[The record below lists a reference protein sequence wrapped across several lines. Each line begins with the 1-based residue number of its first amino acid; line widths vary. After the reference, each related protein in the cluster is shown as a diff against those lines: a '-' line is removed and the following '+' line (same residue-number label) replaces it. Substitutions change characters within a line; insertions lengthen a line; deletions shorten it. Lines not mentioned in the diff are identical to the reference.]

1 MKNTFNTLRGT
12 AFGVVSALAFA
23 MPVLAG
29 ETRIVEGG
37 DGVVFVNLLRPNDGV
52 SIDQL
57 ATQLTTAME
66 NDASKM
72 PGFRTASVHVS
83 RDNSYV
89 LNYAQWDN
97 TESVDAVVAALGE
110 GKLPDLAKAFSMA
123 TPEFHPYDV
132 YSITLAGE

>member
-1 MKNTFNTLRGT
+1 MRRTHNPFRP
-12 AFGVVSALAFA
+12 VALGLAWAIAMALPVFA
-23 MPVLAG
+23 D

-37 DGVVFVNLLRPNDGV
+37 DGVVFVNLLRSNDGV
-52 SIDQL
+52 SINQL

-89 LNYAQWDN
+89 LNYVQWDN
-97 TESVDAVVAALGE
+97 TASVDAVVAALGE

-132 YSITLAGE
+132 YSITLAGV

>member
-1 MKNTFNTLRGT
+1 MKNTFNTLRAT